1 MRAKTHAKIATHAN
15 AAANA
20 PRNLPSFR
28 AIRGV
33 SARLQYYN
41 LPVLTF
47 SDRGKPL
54 AGNRRKRG
62 DVTME

>member
-20 PRNLPSFR
+20 PRNRASFR
-28 AIRGV
+28 AIREE
-33 SARLQYYN
+33 SAIQR
-41 LPVLTF
+41 PPKVTF
-47 SDRGKPL
+47 PDRGKPL